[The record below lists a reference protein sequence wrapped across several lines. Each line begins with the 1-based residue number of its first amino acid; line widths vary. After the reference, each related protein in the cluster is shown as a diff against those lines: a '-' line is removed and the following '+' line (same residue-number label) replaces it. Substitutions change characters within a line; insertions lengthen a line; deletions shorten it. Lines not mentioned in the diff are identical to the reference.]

1 MSEIQWDFVCFC
13 ETRTQ
18 DRDAITVGGHRLI
31 TILGDEPHAGVAIL
45 VHFKWKDRI
54 LNVGFLG
61 GRLIWVD
68 ISIGKLTYR
77 VISVYVPD
85 AGYPVEEFQACLD
98 NVTNVIGTAQRA
110 HYKCILCGGL

>member
-1 MSEIQWDFVCFC
+1 MRG
-13 ETRTQ
+13 RTLFE
-18 DRDAITVGGHRLI
+18 RAYRTGHRLI

-54 LNVGFLG
+54 INIGFLG

-77 VISVYVPD
+77 VISVYVPH
-85 AGYPVEEFQACLD
+85 AGYQQVWFDECFDHLRGKVLE
-98 NVTNVIGTAQRA
+98 AQQ
-110 HYKCILCGGL
+110 KGMK